1 MRVTR
6 DMLRSRHYT
15 WSTEGNADG
24 NGWEL
29 AFRRSQGEHVL
40 AVLQKAADALRLEEP
55 VHLQLLEEMII
66 RELPEGAVSRRDA
79 FLWLYVEYKK
89 RAYRQGAG

>member
-1 MRVTR
+1 VRVTR
-6 DMLRSRHYT
+6 DMLRHRHYT
-15 WSTEGNADG
+15 WPEEAADG

-40 AVLQKAADALRLEEP
+40 AVLQKAADALRLQEP
-55 VHLQLLEEMII
+55 SRLNVLEDLLM
-66 RELPEGAVSRRDA
+66 RELPDGAVSRHDA

-89 RAYRQGAG
+89 RAYRMGAG